1 MLQSNKSRDVSEL
14 VELVSEITAY
24 WKEIAR
30 RQFDA
35 GRHSDEGGFEQRWP
49 KTLANFFLAET
60 ARVAKALSP
69 LSQNRN
75 N

>member
-1 MLQSNKSRDVSEL
+1 MPQFNKSRDVSEL
-14 VELVSEITAY
+14 IALMNEITEY

-35 GRHSDEGGFEQRWP
+35 GRYSDEGDFDQMWP

-60 ARVAKALSP
+60 VRVAKSLSP